1 MAEHDQDVDQ
11 VNGALKFKVL
21 NNFEISPPQGS
32 VPTTNIPLTFFDYL
46 YLICSECKFIFLY
59 EFPYP
64 THHFL
69 ETILPSL
76 KQSLSLTLQHFFPF
90 AATLVFPPEPI
101 KPYIRYVADSESST
115 VTFTVA
121 ESTMDFNHI
130 IADHPIDINELD
142 AFAPLKP
149 PVSVLEDGTRLFPL
163 LAIQVTVMPNSGFCI
178 GINYHHAI
186 ADGTAFMLFMKAWAS
201 VCKRLLMSTKT
212 DEVEE
217 EEEGK
222 HFSLPIFNDGDMV
235 QDPNGID
242 LSYLNMWWKPSPVNS
257 YMLERQGTSS
267 SNDMHKNTKENH
279 SFEAKGT
286 MQLSQVQ
293 VDKLKNW
300 ISLKYN
306 EYFTSESQ
314 DQISSVPLHLSTF
327 VAASALLWVCW
338 VKLEDNIDIG
348 DDELYHFLIVV
359 NCRGR
364 YEFVS
369 IPSTYFGNFGA
380 LSYVTLKKRQLLGEN
395 GIVEAA
401 KAIGNK
407 LEELDKNG
415 VMKGSET
422 WPLDFTEKLISGRGV
437 VAAGRPNLGLY
448 ETDFGVGRPKKCE
461 FLGLQGGKSFT
472 VFDSKDMNAGGVE
485 VGFAFERTKLN
496 NFIEIIQQS
505 LKIL

>member
-1 MAEHDQDVDQ
+1 MADHDQ

-21 NNFEISPPQGS
+21 DNFEISPPQGS

-46 YLICSECKFIFLY
+46 YLLCSGNRLIFLY
-59 EFPYP
+59 EFPYT

-76 KQSLSLTLQHFFPF
+76 KQSLSLTLQHFFPY
-90 AATLVFPPEPI
+90 AATLVFPPEPN

-130 IADHPIDINELD
+130 IADHPIDINDLD
-142 AFAPLKP
+142 TFAPPKP

-163 LAIQVTVMPNSGFCI
+163 MAIQVTVMPNSGFCI
-178 GINYHHAI
+178 GINYHHVV
-186 ADGTAFMLFMKAWAS
+186 ADGMAFMFFMKAWAS
-201 VCKRLLMSTKT
+201 ICKRLLMSTKT
-212 DEVEE
+212 NEE
-217 EEEGK
+217 EEEGEGE
-222 HFSLPIFNDGDMV
+222 HYSLPIFNEGDMV
-235 QDPNGID
+235 PDPNGIE
-242 LSYLNMWWKPSPVNS
+242 LSYLKFWWKASPVILN
-257 YMLERQGTSS
+257 MLEGDGPRS
-267 SNDMHKNTKENH
+267 SNGMHENTKENH

-286 MQLSQVQ
+286 IKLSQVQ
-293 VDKLKNW
+293 VDKLKQW
-300 ISLKYN
+300 ISLKHN
-306 EYFTSESQ
+306 EYSSSEPQ
-314 DQISSVPLHLSTF
+314 DKISSVPLRLSTF

-348 DDELYHFLIVV
+348 DDEPHHFLFVV

-369 IPSTYFGNFGA
+369 IPSTYFGNCVA

-407 LEELDKNG
+407 IKELNKNG
-415 VMKGSET
+415 VMKGPET
-422 WPLDFTEKLISGRGV
+422 WPLDFTEKLSSRRGLL
-437 VAAGRPNLGLY
+437 AAGTPKMGLY

-461 FLGLQGGKSFT
+461 FLDLQGGKSFAI
-472 VFDSKDMNAGGVE
+472 FDSKDRNGGGVE

>member
-1 MAEHDQDVDQ
+1 MAHEHEHDHDQDADQ

-21 NNFEISPPQGS
+21 DNFEISPPQGS

-46 YLICSECKFIFLY
+46 YLLCSGNRLIFLY
-59 EFPYP
+59 EFPYT

-76 KQSLSLTLQHFFPF
+76 KQSLSLTLQHFFPY
-90 AATLVFPPEPI
+90 AATLVFPPEPN
-101 KPYIRYVADSESST
+101 KPYLRYVADSESST
-115 VTFTVA
+115 VSFTVA

-130 IADHPIDINELD
+130 KADHPIDFNDLD
-142 AFAPLKP
+142 TFAPLKP

-163 LAIQVTVMPNSGFCI
+163 MAIQVTVMPNSGFCI
-178 GINYHHAI
+178 GINYHHVV
-186 ADGTAFMLFMKAWAS
+186 ADGMSFMFFMKAWAS
-201 VCKRLLMSTKT
+201 ICKRLLMSTKT
-212 DEVEE
+212 N
-217 EEEGK
+217 EEEGEGE
-222 HFSLPIFNDGDMV
+222 HYSLPIFNEGDM
-235 QDPNGID
+235 
-242 LSYLNMWWKPSPVNS
+242 
-257 YMLERQGTSS
+257 GTGRGS
-267 SNDMHKNTKENH
+267 SNGMHKNTKEKH

-286 MQLSQVQ
+286 IKLSQVQ
-293 VDKLKNW
+293 VDKLKQW
-300 ISLKYN
+300 ISLKHN
-306 EYFTSESQ
+306 EYSSSEPQ
-314 DQISSVPLHLSTF
+314 DQISSVPLRLSTF

-348 DDELYHFLIVV
+348 DDEPHHFLFVV

-369 IPSTYFGNFGA
+369 IPSTYFGNCVA

-407 LEELDKNG
+407 IKELNKNG
-415 VMKGSET
+415 VMKGPET
-422 WPLDFTEKLISGRGV
+422 WPLDFTEKLSSRRGLL
-437 VAAGRPNLGLY
+437 AAGTPKMGLY

-461 FLGLQGGKSFT
+461 FLDLQGGKSFAI
-472 VFDSKDMNAGGVE
+472 FDSKDKNGGGVE
-485 VGFAFERTKLN
+485 VGVAFERTKLN